1 MNDSFDLANF
11 LSKKKEIIEKRLKE
25 LISQHNSSELLF
37 SAMEYSLLA
46 GGKRLRPVLCL
57 TASELCG
64 DNNLS
69 ALDCACAIEMIHT
82 YSLIHDDLPA
92 MDNDDLR
99 RGILTCHK
107 KFNEATAVLA
117 GDGLLNAAFEILSSQ
132 KLDLSIIVNTIQTI
146 SKASGARGMISGQ
159 MKDIEAENKKIT
171 LEELENIH
179 MKKTGALIR
188 ASLVSGG
195 IIGGCDA
202 NGLKNLDEY
211 GKLIGLAFQVTDDIL
226 NVTGDPLVMGKSAGT
241 DLENNKATYPGLMG
255 LENSKKYAAQ
265 LIEKSL
271 NHLDFLKVYPN
282 PLKYLAWYVLNRK
295 K

>member
-1 MNDSFDLANF
+1 
-11 LSKKKEIIEKRLKE
+11 
-25 LISQHNSSELLF
+25 
-37 SAMEYSLLA
+37 
-46 GGKRLRPVLCL
+46 
-57 TASELCG
+57 
-64 DNNLS
+64 
-69 ALDCACAIEMIHT
+69 
-82 YSLIHDDLPA
+82 